1 MKNMKKII
9 AISILFVAFACSHT
23 VDQSPREIN
32 WDRDICVNCLMGMAD
47 QKYSVQS
54 INMYG
59 EVLWYDDLG
68 CLIEYMGS
76 DDWAKYEGENAIS
89 WIGDCET
96 GEWIDVEK
104 AWYRYGDRTPMGYGY
119 GALKNKGDSTYSF
132 ETTVKRIH
140 DGLTMREAFIKSK
153 NMDMHMHKK

>member
-1 MKNMKKII
+1 MKKLI
-9 AISILFVAFACSHT
+9 AISVILFSIVSCNYE
-23 VDQSPREIN
+23 VDQSPRELN

-54 INMYG
+54 INMHG

-76 DDWAKYEGENAIS
+76 PDWEKYEGENAIS

-96 GEWIDVEK
+96 GEWLDVKK

-119 GALKNKGDSTYSF
+119 GALKNQGDSTYNF
-132 ETTVKRIH
+132 EETVQRIR
-140 DGLTMREAFIKSK
+140 DGKTMRDAFIKEK
-153 NMDMHMHKK
+153 KMDMHMHKK